1 MLDRY
6 VVLFVWSDIF
16 RWIKG
21 PSDERLWSITVS
33 KITTIDFWFYQ
44 HTIISNRQPISMFS
58 SFSSK
63 DRKMISTYFLYLFIF
78 FSSISQHIDVII
90 MIMTRRMSIY
100 VQREV
105 KGRVRWPQGPE
116 RNDSYCPSDFILL
129 LFIILIFHWTF
140 SSTLT
145 FSYLICPIW

>member
-21 PSDERLWSITVS
+21 PSDERLWSITVT
-33 KITTIDFWFYQ
+33 KITTINFWFYH
-44 HTIISNRQPISMFS
+44 HTIISNMHVCFQM
-58 SFSSK
+58 SFSSE
-63 DRKMISTYFLYLFIF
+63 DRKRISTYFLYLFIF

-140 SSTLT
+140 SSTLYT
-145 FSYLICPIW
+145 FSYFICPIW